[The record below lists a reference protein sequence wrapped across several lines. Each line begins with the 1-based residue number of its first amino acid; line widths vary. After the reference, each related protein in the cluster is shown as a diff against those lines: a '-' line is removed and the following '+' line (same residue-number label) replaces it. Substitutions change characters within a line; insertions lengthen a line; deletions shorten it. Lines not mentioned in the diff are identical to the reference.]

1 VAWGLL
7 AVFAVSLVALGVL
20 SVANGSFH
28 QEPLADTLALLLA
41 FTAFMVV
48 GALIVAHRPG
58 NAIGWLSR
66 PVLCWRSPA
75 RWPRNM
81 PSMPS

>member
-1 VAWGLL
+1 MAWFLL
-7 AVFAVSLVALGVL
+7 AVFAVSLVALGAL
-20 SVANGSFH
+20 SVANDSFD

-48 GALIVAHRPG
+48 GALIVAHGRAMPSAG
-58 NAIGWLSR
+58 SSQLA
-66 PVLCWRSPA
+66 LCWRSPA
-75 RWPRNM
+75 RWQWSM